1 MSRTLDARAMPS
13 GSPRCDSWL
22 IACLSNELRSGS
34 PLGILLEQ
42 RALVLFR
49 DERGRPTALDDR
61 CLHRNAPLSMG
72 RVSKGRLQCA
82 YHGWT
87 YDAKGTVVEI
97 PALAKLEAGE
107 SKLGAR
113 TYPAQEKDGFVWV
126 SLADTPSGEP
136 LEFSHLGDRGW
147 TSFTMKTR
155 FRAPVD
161 ACLENFLDC
170 PHATFLHRYWFR
182 APTAKPVRARVR
194 TLADGVEAEFFEE
207 PREKSLV
214 WWLLAPRRG
223 GMRHV
228 DRFIAPRTSLVEYEF
243 GNGFRYTITSSCSA
257 VDGGTTDV
265 YTVIS
270 FRYPGLGWLVRLAFE
285 PLARRIIRQDVEML
299 DAQYANIAR
308 FGAAR
313 FTSTRAD
320 LLGKQISAWRD
331 ALSQGVSPPAA
342 GQQFDVDIR
351 L

>member
-1 MSRTLDARAMPS
+1 MSDGHSLANT
-13 GSPRCDSWL
+13 WL
-22 IACLSNELRSGS
+22 IACLSRELKSGS
-34 PLGILLEQ
+34 PFGVVLEEQ
-42 RALVLFR
+42 PVVLFR
-49 DERGRPTALDDR
+49 DKQGRAIALEDR
-61 CLHRNAPLSMG
+61 CLHRNAPLSAG
-72 RVSKGRLQCA
+72 RVSDGRLQCA

-87 YDAKGTVVEI
+87 YDRTGAVTEV
-97 PALAKLEAGE
+97 PALATRE
-107 SKLGAR
+107 GAER
-113 TYPAQEKDGFVWV
+113 DLAAKSYPALERDGFVWM
-126 SLADTPSGEP
+126 SLERETSTSPPSFPHFGE
-136 LEFSHLGDRGW
+136 RGW
-147 TSFTMKTR
+147 TSFAMKTR
-155 FRAPVD
+155 FNAPVH

-207 PREKSLV
+207 PRERSFV

-228 DRFIAPRTSLVEYEF
+228 DQFIAPRTSFVHYEF
-243 GNGFRYTITSSCSA
+243 ANGFKYAITSSCSA
-257 VDGGTTDV
+257 IDGRTTDV

-270 FRYPGLGWLVRLAFE
+270 FRYPRLSWLIRLAFE

-308 FGAAR
+308 FGEPR

-320 LLGKQISAWRD
+320 LLVGYITAWRE
-331 ALSQGVSPPAA
+331 ALARGEPPPKA
-342 GQQFDVDIR
+342 GEQYDVDIR